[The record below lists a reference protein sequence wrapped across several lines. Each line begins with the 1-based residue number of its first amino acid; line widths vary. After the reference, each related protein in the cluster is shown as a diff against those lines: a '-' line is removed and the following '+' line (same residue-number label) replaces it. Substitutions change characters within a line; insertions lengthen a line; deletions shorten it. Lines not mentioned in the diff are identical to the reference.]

1 MPTAHGRKRVG
12 VRGRRPRP
20 RRYAPQAPKF
30 FGNSRVKSG
39 MGCDADTL
47 TVTLAYGL
55 SRWVF
60 QNANSSVADCR
71 SNCANN
77 CGNNVRNNSGLRAGV
92 FGSVGSLGNGNCMN
106 TRNYSL
112 ANLQDKVHSA
122 LFRRYVCLLCLP
134 YQRRGIT
141 SRINADKNALSEQT
155 TQETSGLVTALLYPA
170 NVRMFDSIKHYNVG
184 IY

>member
-1 MPTAHGRKRVG
+1 
-12 VRGRRPRP
+12 
-20 RRYAPQAPKF
+20 
-30 FGNSRVKSG
+30 

-92 FGSVGSLGNGNCMN
+92 FGSVG
-106 TRNYSL
+106 
-112 ANLQDKVHSA
+112 D
-122 LFRRYVCLLCLP
+122 
-134 YQRRGIT
+134 
-141 SRINADKNALSEQT
+141 
-155 TQETSGLVTALLYPA
+155 
-170 NVRMFDSIKHYNVG
+170 
-184 IY
+184 